1 VAEFTLG
8 EVETALFLLQEIE
21 GGGGCGLCLSEE
33 EATEVFKKT
42 VEFWR
47 RWLSKITI
55 TRIPLHLLFE
65 CTIRIRG

>member
-47 RWLSKITI
+47 RWLSKIT
-55 TRIPLHLLFE
+55 T
-65 CTIRIRG
+65 